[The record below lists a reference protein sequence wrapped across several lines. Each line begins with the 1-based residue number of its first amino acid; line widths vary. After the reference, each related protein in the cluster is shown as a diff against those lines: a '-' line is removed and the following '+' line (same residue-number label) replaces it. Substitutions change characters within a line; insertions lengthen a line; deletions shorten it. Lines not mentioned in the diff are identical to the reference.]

1 MKKLFLLFFI
11 SFFLQKTYAQ
21 FWIEAGIKGASGVT
35 LLYNPNIFDDP
46 NASYKMKSDFAVGP
60 RIGLN
65 FNESHGLSIEGLY
78 SQSRAYYAGKPAGST
93 SVQPLNYDWNNIDAY
108 VMYRYFYE
116 RSFIEIGPKLSTL
129 RGITQNTVDVTDKFN
144 KTNLGAAF
152 GFGGFLAGGENLSL
166 SLNFRFDYQ
175 FSDFVGTAGKAATNA
190 YPFTFSKYDSY
201 SKTSPI
207 VGRIGLD
214 MTFALGGTAKAQC
227 GRRVVFFGG
236 GR

>member
-1 MKKLFLLFFI
+1 MKKIFLLFFTF
-11 SFFLQKTYAQ
+11 FFLQKTFAQ
-21 FWIEAGIKGASGVT
+21 FWIEAGIKGATGTT
-35 LLYNPNIFDDP
+35 LLYNSNVFNDAL
-46 NASYKMKSDFAVGP
+46 ASYKMKSDFAVGP

-65 FNESHGLSIEGLY
+65 FNDNHGVSIEGLY
-78 SQSRAYYAGKPAGST
+78 SKSRAYYAGKTAGNPN
-93 SVQPLNYDWNNIDAY
+93 VQALNYEWNNIDAY

-129 RGITQNTVDVTDKFN
+129 REITQNTKDVTDKFN
-144 KTNLGAAF
+144 KSNLGAAF
-152 GFGGFLAGGENLSL
+152 GFGGFLAGGENLTL

-175 FSDFVGTAGKAATNA
+175 FSDFVGAAGKSATNA
-190 YPFTFSKYDSY
+190 YPNTISKYDSY

-207 VGRIGLD
+207 IGRIGLD

>member
-1 MKKLFLLFFI
+1 MKKLFLLLFI
-11 SFFLQKTYAQ
+11 SCFFQKTFAQ
-21 FWIEAGIKGASGVT
+21 FWIEAGIKGATGAT
-35 LLYNPNIFDDP
+35 LLYNSNIFNDDR
-46 NASYKMKSDFAVGP
+46 ASSKIKSDFAIGP

-65 FNESHGLSIEGLY
+65 FNDNHGLSIEGLY
-78 SQSRAYYAGKPAGST
+78 SQSRAYYAGKVAGNPNIL
-93 SVQPLNYDWNNIDAY
+93 PLNYDWNSIDAY

-129 RGITQNTVDVTDKFN
+129 RGITQNTTDVIDKFN
-144 KTNLGAAF
+144 KSNLGAAF
-152 GFGGFLAGGENLSL
+152 GFGGFLAGGENLTL
-166 SLNFRFDYQ
+166 SLNFRFDYH
-175 FSDFVGTAGKAATNA
+175 FSDFISPAGKAATNA
-190 YPFTFSKYDSY
+190 YPFTFSKYESY

-207 VGRIGLD
+207 IGRIGLD